1 MRKSADVVT
10 HMQPSSDYTLL
21 FPQTVNWEDF
31 IGKNADMPFSDQTI
45 DYLNALSV
53 SLLKDRESRL
63 YPDVVTFA
71 FFCRRANLIKLKETF
86 TDKNKTRIGRGVL
99 FHIAPGNVP
108 VNFAYTLVSG
118 LIAGNKNIVRVSS
131 KIFPQVDLIINHIQK
146 LAQCNAYKDI
156 SERIVLVSYEHISNA
171 SAYFSLIADVRVIW
185 GGDRTISTI
194 RKNELPPRSF
204 DVCFADRYSIAALN
218 PDVVVAAE
226 DEDMKKLAEGFYN
239 DTYLF
244 DQNACSAPHL
254 IFWKKT
260 PLLQQAK
267 ERFWLSVHELVE
279 RKYNLQAVLSVDK
292 LMAFCRQAIEIDLEK
307 EDVPD
312 NYVVRT
318 KLHKLPVNIDTFRC
332 AGGYFSE
339 YDVDSL
345 DEIAPIVTNK
355 YQTMAYYGFEKADL
369 IRFVV
374 KNRLH
379 GLDRIVPVGETTAF
393 SLVWDGN
400 NLIEMFSRII
410 DIK

>member
-1 MRKSADVVT
+1 MRRSADAAI

-21 FPQTVNWEDF
+21 FPQSVNWEDF
-31 IGKNADMPFSDQTI
+31 IGMNADVLFSDI
-45 DYLNALSV
+45 VLDYLNALSA
-53 SLLKDRESRL
+53 SLLKDRESRK

-71 FFCRRANLIKLKETF
+71 FFCRKANLMRLKNTF
-86 TDKNKTRIGRGVL
+86 VDNEEIRLGRGIL

-118 LIAGNKNIVRVSS
+118 LIAGNKNIVRISS
-131 KIFPQVDLIINHIQK
+131 KVFPQVDLIIKHIHG
-146 LAQCNAYKDI
+146 LAQYDAYREV
-156 SERIVLVSYEHISNA
+156 SERIVLVRYEHTSDA
-171 SAYFSLIADVRVIW
+171 SAYFSSIADVRVIW

-204 DVCFADRYSIAALN
+204 DVCFADRYSIAAIN
-218 PDVVVAAE
+218 PDAVMRAG
-226 DEDMKKLAEGFYN
+226 DEDMGKLAEGFYN

-254 IFWKKT
+254 IFWKRT
-260 PLLQQAK
+260 PLLEQAR
-267 ERFWLSVHELVE
+267 ERFWSSLHDLVVQ
-279 RKYNLQAVLSVDK
+279 RYNLQAVLSVDK
-292 LMAFCRQAIEIDLEK
+292 LMAFCRQAIGMDVEK
-307 EDVPD
+307 EAAPD

-318 KLHKLPVNIDTFRC
+318 RLNNLPADIDTFRC

-369 IRFVV
+369 KRFVM

-379 GLDRIVPVGETTAF
+379 GVDRIVPVGETTAF
-393 SLVWDGN
+393 SLLWDGN
-400 NLIEMFSRII
+400 NLVEMFSRRI